1 MEKHLVELA
10 RKHFKTRFI
19 KISAPDAPF
28 FTVKLNIQ
36 MLPCLVCFVDGVTV
50 DRVVGFDGLGGI
62 DDFET
67 SSLEDRL
74 VSCGCVVIPEVK
86 VDPRSDSHIDAGS
99 SKVRKGF
106 SNINRTDS
114 DEDSDFD

>member
-1 MEKHLVELA
+1 
-10 RKHFKTRFI
+10 
-19 KISAPDAPF
+19 
-28 FTVKLNIQ
+28 
-36 MLPCLVCFVDGVTV
+36 V

-74 VSCGCVVIPEVK
+74 ISCGCVAIPEVK
-86 VDPRSDSHIDAGS
+86 VDPRGDRTDAGS

-106 SNINRTDS
+106 ASINRTDS